1 MVALRTMTKRN
12 QPLSTRT
19 IPEIV
24 EPKLVPIPHIVS
36 VVGNGDALSDWFKPI
51 VRFFFQQ

>member
-1 MVALRTMTKRN
+1 MTKRN

-19 IPEIV
+19 ISEIV

-51 VRFFFQQ
+51 VRFFFNNDH